1 MSRWKHVPALLRKVA
16 AILKKEG
23 PLELGRKVLRKSL
36 KTVNRT
42 SPLRRRH
49 QQTLRAILA
58 QGVGQ
63 GVVVFFP
70 TVDWNWMKQRPH
82 QLITQFAKKGYL
94 CFFVTDQLQADRVDG
109 FKAVMPNLYL
119 CSDLTLLHELP
130 RPILWM
136 SEPDQAERARDFR
149 QATLIYDVLDTLE
162 VTTVGPVTDER
173 LARHHDLLQA
183 ADLVTVTARRLMEE
197 TLPLRP
203 DALLV
208 PNGVDPAH
216 FAPDATRPVPADLA
230 PIKAKGRPIVGY
242 FGALADWFDYDLLD
256 KSAEALPQ
264 CEFVLLGPD
273 YDGSIRRLPS
283 RPNVHYLGLKPYAEL
298 PGYLQYFDV
307 ATIPFVVNTITRATS
322 PVKLFEYMAGGK
334 AIVTTAMDEA
344 MQYQGVLVGDSHAQ
358 FIARLEEALHLK
370 DDPAYQGVV
379 ASECQENTWSQRV
392 DRMLEAL
399 ADRPVVSRDAWVI
412 LSGVPIDDSGGGQ
425 RPAQLALELLSRG
438 LPVTYVSKYP
448 KNERQNLGLSISHPL
463 LDTRNL
469 SEFEPALHLPAAGQ
483 PTFALVE
490 LPHPD
495 FMPLLREIK
504 ARGGRIVYDLIDDWR
519 TSLGGDWYDAAIE
532 AELITMSDRLVASA
546 QDLQVYLQDL
556 SGREV
561 GLIQNAVNLSLFNRE
576 REYAVPVDMPQGA
589 PVILYVG
596 ALWGE
601 WFDWEL
607 LRAIAEANPQAHV
620 VLIGDYHG
628 QCPFT
633 PLPNMRFLG
642 LKAQRDLPAY
652 LAHAAV
658 TIIPFKDSVLTQAV
672 SPLKVFEYLAMG
684 RPVVSVAL
692 RELEGLPHVHLAKS
706 HADFVSALAD
716 AFADQ
721 VDDQAIQEFVRKN
734 SWAYRIDS
742 LVALLE
748 ESPREARAS
757 EA

>member
-1 MSRWKHVPALLRKVA
+1 MSRWKHVSALVRKAA
-16 AILKKEG
+16 AILKKQG
-23 PLELGRKVLRKSL
+23 PLELGRKVIRKSL
-36 KTVNRT
+36 KALNRT

-49 QQTLRAILA
+49 QQTLQAILA
-58 QGVGQ
+58 QGIGQ

-70 TVDWNWMKQRPH
+70 TVDWSWMKQRPH

-136 SEPDQAERARDFR
+136 SDPDQVDRARDFR

-162 VTTVGPVTDER
+162 VTTVGPVTDDR
-173 LARHHDLLQA
+173 LARHRELVMS
-183 ADLVTVTARRLMEE
+183 ADLVTVTARRLMDE

-208 PNGVDPAH
+208 PNAVDPEH
-216 FAPDATRPVPADLA
+216 FEPDASRTVPSDLA
-230 PIKAKGRPIVGY
+230 PIASKGRPIIGY
-242 FGALADWFDYDLLD
+242 FGALADWFDYDLLA
-256 KSAEALPQ
+256 KAAEAMPQ

-283 RPNVHYLGLKPYAEL
+283 RPNIHYLGLKPYSEL
-298 PGYLQYFDV
+298 PAYLQHFDV
-307 ATIPFVVNTITRATS
+307 ATIPFVVNSITRATS

-344 MQYQGVLVGDSHAQ
+344 MQYQGVLVGDSHAA
-358 FIARLEEALHLK
+358 FISRLEEALRLK
-370 DDPAYQGVV
+370 DDPDYRRVV
-379 ASECQENTWSQRV
+379 AAECRENTWSERV
-392 DRMLEAL
+392 ERMLEAL
-399 ADRPVVSRDAWVI
+399 AGRPVVSRDAWVI

-425 RPAQLALELLSRG
+425 RPTQLALELLARG
-438 LPVTYVSKYP
+438 LPVTFVSKYP
-448 KNERQNLGLSISHPL
+448 KNESQNLGLSITHPL

-469 SEFEPALHLPAAGQ
+469 SDFQPALHLPEAEQAM
-483 PTFALVE
+483 FALVE

-495 FMPLLREIK
+495 FMPILREIK
-504 ARGGRIVYDLIDDWR
+504 ARGGRVVYDLIDDWR
-519 TSLGGDWYDAAIE
+519 TSLGGDWYDAAVE
-532 AELITMSDRLVASA
+532 TELIAMSDRLVASA
-546 QDLQVYLQDL
+546 HDLQVYLQDL

-561 GLIQNAVNLSLFNRE
+561 GLIQNAVNLNLFDRNRD
-576 REYAVPVDMPQGA
+576 YAVPADMPQGA

-607 LRAIAEANPQAHV
+607 LRAIAEANPQANV

-628 QCPFT
+628 QCPFP
-633 PLPNMRFLG
+633 PLANMRFLG

-684 RPVVSVAL
+684 RPVVSIAL

-706 HADFVSALAD
+706 QPDFLRALTE
-716 AFADQ
+716 AFADR
-721 VDDQAIQEFVRKN
+721 VDEKAIQAFVRKN
-734 SWAYRIDS
+734 SWAYRIDT
-742 LVALLE
+742 LTALLADDSR
-748 ESPREARAS
+748 ESKVS
-757 EA
+757 